1 VRASSSFHAL
11 RAVALAA
18 LLAGLQLSAHA
29 GLFDDDEARK
39 AILDLRA
46 KVTDLETKQADL
58 ITQNGQLTEQ
68 VQQLQRSLL
77 DANNQLDA
85 LRGDLAKLR
94 GQDEQLARDVAD
106 LQRRQKDIS
115 QGVDDRLR
123 KLEPQQ
129 VTVDGKTFTADP
141 DERKAYEDA
150 VAPLRNGDF
159 AASATSIAAFIKHYP
174 SSGYLD
180 SARFWLGNADYG
192 KRDYKDAIAN
202 FRAFINGAPDHPRAP
217 EALLAIANCQVEMR
231 DNKAARRTLG
241 ELLKQYPK
249 SEAAEAARDRLASLK

>member
-1 VRASSSFHAL
+1 LTVRLPIPRL
-11 RAVALAA
+11 RAVACAA

-39 AILDLRA
+39 AILDLRT
-46 KVTDLETKQADL
+46 KVADLETKQGTL

-77 DANNQLDA
+77 DANNQLEA
-85 LRGDLAKLR
+85 MRADLARLR

-106 LQRRQKDIS
+106 LQRRQKDLT

-123 KLEPQQ
+123 KLEPQK
-129 VTVDGKTFTADP
+129 VSVDGKEFTADP

-150 VAPLRNGDF
+150 VAPLRDGDF
-159 AASATSIAAFIKHYP
+159 AAAAAGLAAFMKHYP
-174 SSGYLD
+174 SSGYID

-192 KRDYKDAIAN
+192 KRDYRDAIAN
-202 FRAFINGAPDHPRAP
+202 FRSFLGGAPNHPRAP
-217 EALLAIANCQVEMR
+217 EALLAIANCQIEMR
-231 DNKAARRTLG
+231 DNKAAKRTLG
-241 ELLKQYPK
+241 DLLKQYPK
-249 SEAAEAARDRLASLK
+249 SEAAEAARDRIASLK